1 MTKRRLFRE
10 VNERIRS
17 LNSCGGIVQESYV
30 VLCECDEP
38 ACFERFE
45 VPTHVHAEIAES
57 DRRYLVAPGH
67 EHPGDLVVNRS
78 DRYVIVNAD
87 SLAA

>member
-1 MTKRRLFRE
+1 MSFSASPRL
-10 VNERIRS
+10 S
-17 LNSCGGIVQESYV
+17 
-30 VLCECDEP
+30 
-38 ACFERFE
+38 
-45 VPTHVHAEIAES
+45 TEIAES